1 MKKISVNAI
10 QSGYPVIIGSKAI
23 NNLPAELSEAKLSKR
38 VFIVVDRKIY
48 SSYGNQ
54 LKKIFSNWTEK
65 IYVLEIIAS
74 ESSKSLRVANKIYQ
88 ILLGEKFGRDTLIVA
103 IGGGTIG
110 DVGGFVASTYMRGV
124 QIVHLPTTLLA
135 AVDSS
140 IGGKTGVNFSNAKNI
155 IGTFYKPS
163 LVLID
168 TNFFDSLPEEEIIS
182 GSGEIVKYGFI
193 SNKKLY
199 NYIYSNFNSFLKL
212 KPSVLNKI
220 LYESV
225 KLKAAVVSE
234 DEFDTKG
241 LRNILNL
248 GHTFAHAFESY
259 FNFKINHGKAVAVGI
274 VAALYLSYRK
284 KVIDSNKLEELLRL
298 PLLLKNKNLIS
309 DFDNN
314 HIIELMK
321 TDKKNKKGELKFVL
335 IKDIGEIL
343 IDVKVKKNDIKYALD
358 KTKRLLI

>member
-1 MKKISVNAI
+1 
-10 QSGYPVIIGSKAI
+10 
-23 NNLPAELSEAKLSKR
+23 
-38 VFIVVDRKIY
+38 
-48 SSYGNQ
+48 
-54 LKKIFSNWTEK
+54 
-65 IYVLEIIAS
+65 
-74 ESSKSLRVANKIYQ
+74 
-88 ILLGEKFGRDTLIVA
+88 
-103 IGGGTIG
+103 
-110 DVGGFVASTYMRGV
+110 
-124 QIVHLPTTLLA
+124 VHLPTTLLA

-140 IGGKTGVNFSNAKNI
+140 IGGKTGVNFSSAKNI
-155 IGTFYKPS
+155 IGTFYQPS

-168 TNFFDSLPEEEIIS
+168 TDFFDSLPEEEIIS
-182 GSGEIVKYGFI
+182 GAGEIVKYGII
-193 SNKKLY
+193 SNNIFY

-234 DEFDTKG
+234 DEFDKKG
-241 LRNILNL
+241 LRIILNL

-284 KVIDSNKLEELLRL
+284 KIIDSNKLEDLLRL
-298 PLLLKNKNLIS
+298 PLMLKNKNFIS
-309 DFDNN
+309 DFNN
-314 HIIELMK
+314 DHIIELMK

-343 IDVKVKKNDIKYALD
+343 IDVKVRKNDIKYALD
-358 KTKRLLI
+358 KTKKLLV